1 VLPRYHHTLY
11 DCQFGVYF
19 EREADCPK
27 LLESLEKREQRKES
41 LERGLVLAKQM
52 LSHLS
57 YKPAAYSFHFNHL
70 RTAAHRV
77 FLKYFA
83 RAASGE
89 DCPLI
94 RDPCEPESRTEA
106 WDPPK
111 VYIRCPTLSKPTA
124 RQSSCDKQACISGS
138 GLRARFCLGSV

>member
-1 VLPRYHHTLY
+1 M
-11 DCQFGVYF
+11 
-19 EREADCPK
+19 ER
-27 LLESLEKREQRKES
+27 
-41 LERGLVLAKQM
+41 VTILAKQV

-70 RTAAHRV
+70 RTGAHRA

-89 DCPLI
+89 NCPLI

-106 WDPPK
+106 WVPPK
-111 VYIRCPTLSKPTA
+111 VYIRVPRYRSQRRGSRPPTSRHVLAEVLYEKDFALQVINYQYLS
-124 RQSSCDKQACISGS
+124 Q
-138 GLRARFCLGSV
+138 LH